1 MLPLLSI
8 GGIILL
14 FVVACGRSEPTQLAT
29 PTFTPGATS
38 ESKPVPTQSAPTPK
52 TTPESPQATL
62 APAPTPT
69 PGPTAT
75 KSDREDQFSHLE
87 IVSVLAQDEI
97 QAILNPRFMTKEEA
111 RNEYGEAEL
120 VLGLSINGD
129 HRAYSITHLSGREIV
144 NDVVGG
150 VPVAVTW

>member
-8 GGIILL
+8 AGISLL
-14 FVVACGRSEPTQLAT
+14 LVVACGRSEPTQLAT

-38 ESKPVPTQSAPTPK
+38 ESKPAPTQSAPAPTAS
-52 TTPESPQATL
+52 PESTL
-62 APAPTPT
+62 DTLTAIPSPT

-75 KSDREDQFSHLE
+75 KSDQEDQFSHLE
-87 IVSVLAQDEI
+87 IVTVLAQDEI
-97 QAILNPRFMTKEEA
+97 QAILNPRFMTSEEA
-111 RNEYGEAEL
+111 RSEYGQAEL